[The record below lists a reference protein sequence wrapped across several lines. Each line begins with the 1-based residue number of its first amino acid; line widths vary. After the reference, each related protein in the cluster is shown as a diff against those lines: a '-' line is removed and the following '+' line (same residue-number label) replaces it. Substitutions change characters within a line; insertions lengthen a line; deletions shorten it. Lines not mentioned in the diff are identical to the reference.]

1 MDTSGKDTTS
11 DEDDVYEEVK
21 RFPYFVNR
29 LPKERQISYLLFWA
43 NIFILGCKSD
53 NL

>member
-11 DEDDVYEEVK
+11 DEDDIYEEVK

-29 LPKERQISYLLFWA
+29 LPKERQISYLLF
-43 NIFILGCKSD
+43 
-53 NL
+53 